1 MEQPHLFGASLH
13 ISGGMDG
20 RKGQA
25 CHADSAPIR
34 SVGSWP
40 NQSSVQTSPRA
51 PLAVPMK
58 KIPKSFAIEVKRSR
72 LPARQQST
80 FQRYVLPA
88 LAEAEPEPMLLQAPT
103 TIPNPDPPPSQ
114 RRVLPDLSGGKV
126 WVDEPSPPQPA
137 MTEPVAVCGASEEQ
151 AVEALLA
158 PLAEVISSA
167 AGLAAP
173 DPEDLHPA
181 PKRRKRLRGTAADL
195 PRGQRWKRRL
205 PRAAW

>member
-1 MEQPHLFGASLH
+1 
-13 ISGGMDG
+13 
-20 RKGQA
+20 
-25 CHADSAPIR
+25 
-34 SVGSWP
+34 
-40 NQSSVQTSPRA
+40 
-51 PLAVPMK
+51 MK

-103 TIPNPDPPPSQ
+103 TTPNPDPPPSQ
-114 RRVLPDLSGGKV
+114 RRVLPDLSSGKV

-137 MTEPVAVCGASEEQ
+137 MTELVTACGASEEL
-151 AVEALLA
+151 AVESFLA
-158 PLAEVISSA
+158 PLVEVISSA
-167 AGLAAP
+167 AGLATA

-181 PKRRKRLRGTAADL
+181 PKQRKRLRGTAADL

>member
-25 CHADSAPIR
+25 RHADPAPIR

-40 NQSSVQTSPRA
+40 SQSSVQTSSRA
-51 PLAVPMK
+51 PLAVPMR
-58 KIPKSFAIEVKRSR
+58 KIPKPFAIEVKRSR
-72 LPARQQST
+72 LPVRQQLT
-80 FQRYVLPA
+80 FQRYVLPT
-88 LAEAEPEPMLLQAPT
+88 LAEAEPMLLQAPT
-103 TIPNPDPPPSQ
+103 TITNPDPPPSK

-137 MTEPVAVCGASEEQ
+137 TTEPVTVCNASKEQ
-151 AVEALLA
+151 AVETFLA

-173 DPEDLHPA
+173 DPKDLHPA
-181 PKRRKRLRGTAADL
+181 LKRRKRLRGTAADL